1 VYIDAFINR
10 RFDWAAVQSV
20 VTFIILTLVSVVYA
34 RFYFR
39 QERD

>member
-1 VYIDAFINR
+1 VDL

-20 VTFIILTLVSVVYA
+20 VTFLILTIVSVIYA

-39 QERD
+39 QENN

>member
-1 VYIDAFINR
+1 MNAFVDR

-20 VTFIILTLVSVVYA
+20 ITFLILTIVSVVYA

-39 QERD
+39 QENA